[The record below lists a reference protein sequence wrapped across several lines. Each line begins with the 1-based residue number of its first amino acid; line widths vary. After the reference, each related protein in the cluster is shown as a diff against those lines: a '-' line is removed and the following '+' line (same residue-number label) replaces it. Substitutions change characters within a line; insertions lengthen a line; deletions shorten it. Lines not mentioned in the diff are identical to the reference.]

1 MSLSRSVGVSKTR
14 TSPTA
19 IALMP
24 CLDLRVSEPN
34 VINIPIV
41 NVPAEV
47 FEQELA
53 QGHWSQSFTSLTSR
67 SMSQL
72 MMQRIISNAPLA
84 FRAVLVSQH
93 RAGQFLPSWLWLRMW
108 SW

>member
-1 MSLSRSVGVSKTR
+1 MSLSRSVGVSNTR

-19 IALMP
+19 IAFMP

-34 VINIPIV
+34 VIYFPFI

-53 QGHWSQSFTSLTSR
+53 QGHSGFQSSGYGTV
-67 SMSQL
+67 
-72 MMQRIISNAPLA
+72 LA
-84 FRAVLVSQH
+84 VVL
-93 RAGQFLPSWLWLRMW
+93 
-108 SW
+108 